1 MSAHSAT
8 SLRIEPLPLPF
19 AGPPAIAAARPGGA
33 AILALAA
40 RDAGGRLLG
49 IVAGR
54 RRRSAGVMRLT
65 AWEADGIVSA
75 MLAEAFV
82 QSAQDQGVLAIRAVD
97 DLAGASPFFG
107 LEPTGRGYV
116 QRWLGTAIPC
126 DPRIGVFT
134 QTTGFTCGPVSL
146 AMALHRDVTRH
157 QEIALWREA
166 TTVIGLTGPGGCDP
180 YGLALSAARR
190 IDDVT
195 LYIDTE
201 DPVLLD
207 RADTPEKRDIMRFVQ
222 GEFKAA
228 AQEALKVIPRVFRME
243 ELRDAVAGG
252 AQVMLLV
259 DQCHTHDHSAPHW
272 VLLHA
277 VAGDVFLVNDPWM
290 EVEDGEVSADCDC
303 LPMST
308 QALWTMG
315 SYGNPPYRAAIV
327 LKNERR

>member
-1 MSAHSAT
+1 MKALSAT

-19 AGPPAIAAARPGGA
+19 AEPPAIAAARPGGA
-33 AILALAA
+33 SILALVA
-40 RDAGGRLLG
+40 RDGSGRLLG
-49 IVAGR
+49 VAAGR
-54 RRRSAGVMRLT
+54 RRRSADVLRLT
-65 AWEADGIVSA
+65 AWEAEDDCAAI
-75 MLAEAFV
+75 LAEAFV
-82 QSAQDQGVLAIRAVD
+82 EAAREQGVLAIRATD
-97 DLAGASPFFG
+97 DLAAAAFC
-107 LEPTGRGYV
+107 LQPTGRGYV

-180 YGLALSAARR
+180 YGLALAAARR
-190 IDDVT
+190 IDEVT

-201 DPVLLD
+201 EPVLLD
-207 RADTPEKRDIMRFVQ
+207 RADTPEKRELMRFVQ

-303 LPMST
+303 LPMLAQT
-308 QALWTMG
+308 LWTMG

>member
-1 MSAHSAT
+1 MSALSAP
-8 SLRIEPLPLPF
+8 SLRIESVALPF

-33 AILALAA
+33 VVLALAA
-40 RDAGGRLLG
+40 RDAGGGLLG

-54 RRRSAGVMRLT
+54 RRRNASVLRLT
-65 AWEADGIVSA
+65 AWEADGAASA

-82 QSAQDQGVLAIRAVD
+82 QTAQDQGVLAIRAAD
-97 DLAGASPFFG
+97 DLAAAHPVFG
-107 LEPTGRGYV
+107 LEPTGRGYA
-116 QRWLGTAIPC
+116 QRWLGTVLPC

-146 AMALHRDVTRH
+146 AMALHRNVTRH

-166 TTVIGLTGPGGCDP
+166 TTVIGVAGPGGCDP

-201 DPVLLD
+201 EPVLLD
-207 RADTPEKRDIMRFVQ
+207 RANTPEKRDLMRFVQ

-228 AQEALKVIPRVFRME
+228 AQEALKVVPRAFRME

-290 EVEDGEVSADCDC
+290 EVDDGEVPADCDC
-303 LPMST
+303 LPMSA

-315 SYGNPPYRAAIV
+315 SYGSPPYRAAIV
-327 LKNERR
+327 LT